1 MTKSQMMK
9 ERNAALKAAMYSKG
23 IVILD
28 NSLYEKPI
36 TGIASRNEMERKS
49 IYKATISS
57 KSGYVSDRKMQ
68 NFEADFLRPKRG
80 R

>member
-1 MTKSQMMK
+1 MNKSQAMR
-9 ERNAALKAAMYSKG
+9 ERNAALKAAMYGKG
-23 IVILD
+23 LIIL
-28 NSLYEKPI
+28 NNELYQKPV

-49 IYKATISS
+49 IYNATVSS

-68 NFEADFLRPKRG
+68 NFEADFIRPSKR